1 MTAMPWWGW
10 WRAVMAAPF
19 HFPTAAFP
27 FPALT
32 FDTAAFSRGEFLLHG
47 KILNAN
53 GEIISL
59 NLPRN
64 SHG

>member
-1 MTAMPWWGW
+1 MTAMPWGR
-10 WRAVMAAPF
+10 WRAAVMAAPF